1 VPVFHVEE
9 KITLATWD
17 DILNRPDYQ
26 SPVKPQRFRFL
37 RIAAV
42 YSFKEQS
49 ARCGVSDCQQAHS
62 QGFLV
67 ITSDEKETN
76 LCEACGQRLL
86 GVTFSTQKKIL
97 QSLARIRKQQLRLN
111 KVLEQS
117 DTIKRRVKELKQTPK
132 GANWLYQVLTS
143 FHKTYPAD
151 LLAALKTLATDKED
165 NTILSA
171 LAEEDVGPS
180 HLEHDSRD
188 GGDRATSGTVAEVLQ
203 LQGLGIFAADIH
215 EELIGKIL
223 KPLKQLEE
231 AIEDPEAN
239 PSLASYCQWADRLEE
254 QFACAEHLVE
264 EGKAFFDRENLE
276 RLKSIPLSEQ
286 STRFMR
292 SVHWSGIMAVS
303 KRK

>member
-1 VPVFHVEE
+1 
-9 KITLATWD
+9 
-17 DILNRPDYQ
+17 
-26 SPVKPQRFRFL
+26 
-37 RIAAV
+37 
-42 YSFKEQS
+42 
-49 ARCGVSDCQQAHS
+49 
-62 QGFLV
+62 V
-67 ITSDEKETN
+67 I
-76 LCEACGQRLL
+76 
-86 GVTFSTQKKIL
+86 KK
-97 QSLARIRKQQLRLN
+97 
-111 KVLEQS
+111 
-117 DTIKRRVKELKQTPK
+117 RVKELKQCPK
-132 GANWLYQVLTS
+132 GANWLYQALTS
-143 FHKTYPAD
+143 FCKTYPAD
-151 LLAALKTLATDKED
+151 LLATLKMLATDKED

-180 HLEHDSRD
+180 HLEQ
-188 GGDRATSGTVAEVLQ
+188 VQQ

-292 SVHWSGIMAVS
+292 SVHWNGVMAVS